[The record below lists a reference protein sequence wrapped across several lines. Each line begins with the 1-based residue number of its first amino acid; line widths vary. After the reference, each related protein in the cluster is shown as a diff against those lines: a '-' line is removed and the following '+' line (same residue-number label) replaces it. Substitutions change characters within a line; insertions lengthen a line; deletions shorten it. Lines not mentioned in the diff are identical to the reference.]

1 MDNNNFTQNNN
12 QNNAGLQNIA
22 QQDVYPQG
30 MNPQGMYQQNMV
42 QQNVY
47 QQTMNGQG
55 MGQQNTYQQDV
66 YQQEMYQ
73 QNTYQQG
80 VYQQGMYQQG
90 IYQQNMHQQSLYQQ
104 GNQVILT
111 RKEFAK
117 LPQLHK
123 IKHSIMSSVFL
134 LYFVAGINFLIG
146 IEVIPYALGEASPWI
161 FADVA
166 YIFFTGLFL
175 QLTYRRIFAILTLGY
190 GLLNMIVFLINLGQ
204 MGGILV
210 IIAGTL
216 SLLSTFALDKAW
228 KEYLKTGRLPDY
240 LNYN

>member
-12 QNNAGLQNIA
+12 QTDVGWQNTG
-22 QQDVYPQG
+22 QQGFNQNYI
-30 MNPQGMYQQNMV
+30 YQQNMG
-42 QQNVY
+42 QPNGY
-47 QQTMNGQG
+47 QQSMMQQG
-55 MGQQNTYQQDV
+55 M
-66 YQQEMYQ
+66 
-73 QNTYQQG
+73 
-80 VYQQGMYQQG
+80 YQQGMYQQG

-104 GNQVILT
+104 GNQVKLT

-146 IEVIPYALGEASPWI
+146 IEVIPYALGESSPWI
-161 FADVA
+161 FADAA

>member
-12 QNNAGLQNIA
+12 QTDVGWQNTG
-22 QQDVYPQG
+22 QQGFNQNYI
-30 MNPQGMYQQNMV
+30 YQQNMG
-42 QQNVY
+42 QPNGY
-47 QQTMNGQG
+47 QQSMMQQG
-55 MGQQNTYQQDV
+55 
-66 YQQEMYQ
+66 MYQ

-104 GNQVILT
+104 GNQVRLT

-134 LYFVAGINFLIG
+134 LYFVAGINFLVG

-228 KEYLKTGRLPDY
+228 KEYLKTGKLPDY

>member
-12 QNNAGLQNIA
+12 QTDVGWQNTG
-22 QQDVYPQG
+22 QQGFNQNYI
-30 MNPQGMYQQNMV
+30 YQQNMG
-42 QQNVY
+42 QPNGY
-47 QQTMNGQG
+47 QQSMMQQG
-55 MGQQNTYQQDV
+55 M
-66 YQQEMYQ
+66 
-73 QNTYQQG
+73 
-80 VYQQGMYQQG
+80 YQQGMYQQG

-104 GNQVILT
+104 GNQVKLT

>member
-12 QNNAGLQNIA
+12 QSDVGWQNTG
-22 QQDVYPQG
+22 QQGFNQNYI
-30 MNPQGMYQQNMV
+30 YQQNMG
-42 QQNVY
+42 QPNGY
-47 QQTMNGQG
+47 QQSMMQQG
-55 MGQQNTYQQDV
+55 
-66 YQQEMYQ
+66 MYQ

-104 GNQVILT
+104 GNQVRLT

-134 LYFVAGINFLIG
+134 LYFVAGINFLVG

-166 YIFFTGLFL
+166 YIFFAGLFL
-175 QLTYRRIFAILTLGY
+175 QLTYRRIFAILILGY

>member
-12 QNNAGLQNIA
+12 QTDVGWQNTG
-22 QQDVYPQG
+22 QQGFNQNYI
-30 MNPQGMYQQNMV
+30 YQQNMG
-42 QQNVY
+42 QPNGY
-47 QQTMNGQG
+47 QQSMMQQG
-55 MGQQNTYQQDV
+55 M
-66 YQQEMYQ
+66 
-73 QNTYQQG
+73 
-80 VYQQGMYQQG
+80 YQQGMYQQG

-104 GNQVILT
+104 GNQVRLT